1 MLADITFV
9 GVIMAVIGYVLG
21 KAHSDFKHQV
31 EKHFKNINNERTVTF
46 DEEKAKEI
54 ELKTKK

>member
-1 MLADITFV
+1 MLDIVFV
-9 GVIMAVIGYVLG
+9 AIIMAVIGYVLG

-31 EKHFKNINNERTVTF
+31 NEHFKNINDERTITV
-46 DEEKAKEI
+46 DEEKTKDI

>member
-21 KAHSDFKHQV
+21 KAHADFKHQIN
-31 EKHFKNINNERTVTF
+31 EHFAKEESTIEF

-54 ELKTKK
+54 EIKTKK

>member
-9 GVIMAVIGYVLG
+9 GIIMAVVGYVLG

-31 EKHFKNINNERTVTF
+31 NEHFIEKELMVTF
-46 DEEKAKEI
+46 DEEKAKDL

>member
-1 MLADITFV
+1 MLVDITFV
-9 GVIMAVIGYVLG
+9 GIIMAVIGYVLG

-31 EKHFKNINNERTVTF
+31 NEHFAAKETMVTF
-46 DEEKAKEI
+46 DEEKAKDL

>member
-9 GVIMAVIGYVLG
+9 GIIMAVVGYVLG

-31 EKHFKNINNERTVTF
+31 NEHFIEKESTIEF
-46 DEEKAKEI
+46 DEEKAKDI

>member
-1 MLADITFV
+1 MLDIVFV
-9 GVIMAVIGYVLG
+9 AIIMAVIGYVLG

-31 EKHFKNINNERTVTF
+31 EKHFKNINDERTITV
-46 DEEKAKEI
+46 DEEKTKDL

>member
-1 MLADITFV
+1 MLDIVFV
-9 GVIMAVIGYVLG
+9 AIIMAMIGYVLG

-31 EKHFKNINNERTVTF
+31 NEHFKNINDERTITV
-46 DEEKAKEI
+46 DEEKAKDI

>member
-9 GVIMAVIGYVLG
+9 GIIMAVVGYVLG

-31 EKHFKNINNERTVTF
+31 NEHFAEKESTITF
-46 DEEKAKEI
+46 DEEKAKDI
-54 ELKTKK
+54 ELKTRK

>member
-9 GVIMAVIGYVLG
+9 GIIMVVVGYVLG

-31 EKHFKNINNERTVTF
+31 NEHFIEKETMVTF
-46 DEEKAKEI
+46 DEEKAKDI

>member
-1 MLADITFV
+1 MLADITLV
-9 GVIMAVIGYVLG
+9 GIIMAVIGYVLG

-31 EKHFKNINNERTVTF
+31 NEHFIEKETMVTF
-46 DEEKAKEI
+46 DEEKAKDI

>member
-9 GVIMAVIGYVLG
+9 GIIMAVIGYVLG

-31 EKHFKNINNERTVTF
+31 NEHFIEKETMATF
-46 DEEKAKEI
+46 DEEKAKDI

>member
-9 GVIMAVIGYVLG
+9 GIIMAVIGYVLG

-31 EKHFKNINNERTVTF
+31 NEHFIEKETMVTF

>member
-9 GVIMAVIGYVLG
+9 GIIMAVVGYVLG

-31 EKHFKNINNERTVTF
+31 NEYFAEEESTIEF
-46 DEEKAKEI
+46 DEEKAKDI

>member
-9 GVIMAVIGYVLG
+9 GIIMAVVGYVLG
-21 KAHSDFKHQV
+21 KAHADFKHQV
-31 EKHFKNINNERTVTF
+31 NEHFAKEESTITF
-46 DEEKAKEI
+46 DEEKAKDL

>member
-1 MLADITFV
+1 MLDIVFV
-9 GVIMAVIGYVLG
+9 AIIMAVIGYVLG

-31 EKHFKNINNERTVTF
+31 EKHFKNINDERTITV
-46 DEEKAKEI
+46 DEEKAKDL

>member
-9 GVIMAVIGYVLG
+9 GIIMAVIGYVLG
-21 KAHSDFKHQV
+21 KAHADFKHQV
-31 EKHFKNINNERTVTF
+31 NEHFKNINDERTVMF

>member
-9 GVIMAVIGYVLG
+9 GIIMAVIGYVLG

-31 EKHFKNINNERTVTF
+31 NEHFIEKETMITF
-46 DEEKAKEI
+46 DEEKAKEV
-54 ELKTKK
+54 ELKTRK

>member
-9 GVIMAVIGYVLG
+9 GIIMAAIGYVLG

-31 EKHFKNINNERTVTF
+31 NEHFIEKETMVTF
-46 DEEKAKEI
+46 DEEKAKDI

>member
-9 GVIMAVIGYVLG
+9 GIIMAVIGYVLG
-21 KAHSDFKHQV
+21 KAHSDFKHQIN
-31 EKHFKNINNERTVTF
+31 EHFAKEETMVTF

-54 ELKTKK
+54 ELETKK

>member
-9 GVIMAVIGYVLG
+9 GIIMAVIGYVLG
-21 KAHSDFKHQV
+21 KSYSDFKHDIN
-31 EKHFKNINNERTVTF
+31 KHFAEEESMVTF
-46 DEEKAKEI
+46 DEEKAKDL

>member
-9 GVIMAVIGYVLG
+9 GIIMAVVGYVLG
-21 KAHSDFKHQV
+21 KARSDFKHQV
-31 EKHFKNINNERTVTF
+31 NEHFIEKELMITF
-46 DEEKAKEI
+46 DEEKAKDI

>member
-9 GVIMAVIGYVLG
+9 GVIMVVIGYVLG

-31 EKHFKNINNERTVTF
+31 NEHFIEKETMVTF
-46 DEEKAKEI
+46 DEEKAKDI

>member
-9 GVIMAVIGYVLG
+9 GIIMAVIGYVLG
-21 KAHSDFKHQV
+21 KAHADFKHQV
-31 EKHFKNINNERTVTF
+31 NEHFIEKETMVTF
-46 DEEKAKEI
+46 DEEKAKDR

>member
-9 GVIMAVIGYVLG
+9 GIIMAVIGYVLG
-21 KAHSDFKHQV
+21 KTHSDFKHQV
-31 EKHFKNINNERTVTF
+31 NEHFIEKETMVTF
-46 DEEKAKEI
+46 DEEKAKDI